1 MISSKSLRDG
11 DPDSQLLL
19 LQGKELE
26 GVGVTKHL
34 KNNSPSPILPCAVC
48 GEGAVEQ
55 CLYLQGFQEL
65 EITPLP

>member
-1 MISSKSLRDG
+1 MISSKSVCDG

-26 GVGVTKHL
+26 GEGKITF
-34 KNNSPSPILPCAVC
+34 PPFLPCAVC

-55 CLYLQGFQEL
+55 CLYLQDFQEL
-65 EITPLP
+65 EITQSLG